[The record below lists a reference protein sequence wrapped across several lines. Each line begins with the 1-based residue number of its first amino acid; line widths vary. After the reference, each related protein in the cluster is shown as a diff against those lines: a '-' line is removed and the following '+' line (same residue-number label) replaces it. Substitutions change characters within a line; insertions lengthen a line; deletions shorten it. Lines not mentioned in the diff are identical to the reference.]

1 MSQES
6 IKLDQDLQDLLEEN
20 ERQHEEYQNLLLETR
35 ELCNSLLH
43 KFEEFADCM
52 NKFGGH
58 MSRYADKM
66 N

>member
-35 ELCNSLLH
+35 ELCNLLLH
-43 KFEEFADCM
+43 KFEEYADCM
-52 NKFGGH
+52 DKFGGH